1 MKNVKISIGKGKK
14 YGIRAVTSVIAAGF
28 ISGFFGAGGGAVLIM
43 LSGARGEGQ
52 KDAFASTSV
61 LTAMFSAVSVFGYIK
76 SGDIQAG
83 VLQSTVLPAF
93 IGGGIGALLLDRING
108 RILSLLFGVISA
120 VGGLLMLLR

>member
-1 MKNVKISIGKGKK
+1 
-14 YGIRAVTSVIAAGF
+14 
-28 ISGFFGAGGGAVLIM
+28 M

-52 KDAFASTSV
+52 KDVFASTSV

-83 VLQSTVLPAF
+83 VLPSTVLPAL

-108 RILSLLFGVISA
+108 RTLSLLFGVISA